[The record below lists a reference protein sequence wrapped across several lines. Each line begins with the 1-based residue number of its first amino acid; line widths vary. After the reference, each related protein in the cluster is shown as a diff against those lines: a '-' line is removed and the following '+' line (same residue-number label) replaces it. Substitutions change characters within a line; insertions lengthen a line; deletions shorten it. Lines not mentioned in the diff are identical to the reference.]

1 MISPQMGRMAF
12 RIAFMMVSI
21 STLMLFVLS
30 PGSAE
35 YIVSTLTLGL
45 GLLFMGII
53 YVLVRFIL

>member
-1 MISPQMGRMAF
+1 MISPQMGRLAF
-12 RIAFMMVSI
+12 RIAFMMVSM

-35 YIVSTLTLGL
+35 YIVSALTLGL

-53 YVLVRFIL
+53 YLLIRLIS